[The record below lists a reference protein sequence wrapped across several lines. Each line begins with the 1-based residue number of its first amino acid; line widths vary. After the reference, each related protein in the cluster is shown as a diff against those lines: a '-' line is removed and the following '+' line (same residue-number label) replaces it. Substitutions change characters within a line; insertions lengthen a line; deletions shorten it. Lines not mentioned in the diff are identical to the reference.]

1 MASSLRLPSAGELK
15 GLWQLSDGNKLC
27 SIELTDTHLPE
38 GSIWALKGDACVTE
52 LIGPSVE
59 GWYPSPDG
67 ITLTDGDGNSLAF
80 FSHESEQ
87 WIAYFVDGRELVM
100 TFSGT
105 ANAATK

>member
-1 MASSLRLPSAGELK
+1 MASSLRLPTAGELK

-27 SIELTDTHLPE
+27 SIELTDVRLPE
-38 GSIWALKGDACVTE
+38 GSIWALKGNACVTE
-52 LIGPSVE
+52 LIGQPVE

-67 ITLTDGDGNSLAF
+67 ITLTDDDGNSVAF

-100 TFSGT
+100 TFSPFS
-105 ANAATK
+105 AYCQ

>member
-1 MASSLRLPSAGELK
+1 MASSLRLPTAGELK

-27 SIELTDTHLPE
+27 NIELTDTRLSE
-38 GSIWALKGDACVTE
+38 GSLWALQGNACVTE
-52 LIGPSVE
+52 LIGQPVE

-67 ITLTDGDGNSLAF
+67 ITLTDDDGNSVAF

-100 TFSGT
+100 TFSQFS
-105 ANAATK
+105 AYCQ